1 MASLKIVSFFSLASI
16 MHVLNVTAQL
26 RGECL
31 LMPSP
36 SSTVEVPPD
45 VHDASRTA
53 GYSLAGNPPLALLLH
68 PVLEHPVAVEHYA
81 LVAAIFVLPFCVPD
95 AGSIAAHSNAPC
107 GPS

>member
-1 MASLKIVSFFSLASI
+1 

-26 RGECL
+26 RGKCL

-81 LVAAIFVLPFCVPD
+81 LVAGGTDDCDLNTLNMVLKML
-95 AGSIAAHSNAPC
+95 
-107 GPS
+107 